1 VNVIIPELMTNKDM
15 KGMYVIIK
23 INVEVFSHQHNS
35 THIQKP
41 SMFY

>member
-1 VNVIIPELMTNKDM
+1 MTNEDM

-35 THIQKP
+35 THI
-41 SMFY
+41 